1 MDRLPAPAL
10 PLPIP
15 PADAGPGGPALR
27 QRPARRGLRAR
38 LLPLLL
44 TGLLSAGCASVVNPV
59 SGRSELTVMSEA
71 DEIALGAKGHA
82 QIVAQQ
88 GVVDNPALA
97 AYVDRIGQRLAA
109 QSHRAHLRWTFTVLD
124 SPEVNAFALPGGYVY
139 VTRGILAVLR
149 DEAELAGVLG
159 HEIGHV
165 TARHGA
171 QRATR
176 QQTAGL
182 GVLAA
187 TVFGAAFGLGDVAQQ
202 LSSAAAA
209 GVVASYG
216 REQELQADQLGAEYL
231 ARNDYAPQ
239 RMIDVIAALKRQEL
253 HAAAQARA
261 AGREASA
268 GGASWLASHPSNAQR
283 LQQIRRIAEGYPAP
297 EQPVEGR
304 SAYLA
309 ALDGLD
315 FGDSP
320 AQGLVRGRVFVHP
333 GLEVALTAPE
343 GWRLRNTPEALVVAH
358 PDGQVGL
365 LLRPVPPQAGRDPRV
380 LARKLYEPIELRTE
394 PRNLHGLDATLVQG
408 RRKLQGGGSQPFE
421 LLVVEGPQDKLYL
434 LQQAGAAEA
443 LRREQ
448 AALREAAASFRPLG
462 PADRSLVRPWKLRS
476 AVLPPGGWARLAA
489 DTPLPP
495 AEAEALLRLLNGADP
510 VEGET
515 RPAPRPGDRV
525 KTVRAD

>member
-1 MDRLPAPAL
+1 MHRPPAPV
-10 PLPIP
+10 PLPSTDP
-15 PADAGPGGPALR
+15 PDPGPAPR
-27 QRPARRGLRAR
+27 RPSALRGLRVR
-38 LLPLLL
+38 LTPLLL
-44 TGLLSAGCASVVNPV
+44 AGLLAAGCASVVNPV

-71 DEIALGAKGHA
+71 DEVALGAKEHR
-82 QIVAQQ
+82 QILAQQ
-88 GVVDNPALA
+88 GVVDDPALA
-97 AYVDRIGQRLAA
+97 AYVDRVGQRLAA
-109 QSHRAHLRWTFTVLD
+109 QSHRAQLRWTFTVLD

-239 RMIDVIAALKRQEL
+239 RMIDVIAALKRQEQY
-253 HAAAQARA
+253 AAAQARA
-261 AGREASA
+261 AGREPAS
-268 GGASWLASHPSNAQR
+268 GGNWLASHPSNAQR
-283 LQQIRRIAEGYPAP
+283 LDQIRRIADGYPTP
-297 EQPVEGR
+297 DKPVEGR

-309 ALDGLD
+309 AIDGLD

-320 AQGLVRGRVFVHP
+320 AQGLVRGRVFVHG
-333 GLEVALTAPE
+333 GLGIALTAPA
-343 GWRLRNTPEALVVAH
+343 GWQLRNTPSTLLAAH

-365 LLRPVPPQAGRDPRV
+365 LLRPVPPQAGRDPRA
-380 LARKLYEPIELRTE
+380 LARKLYEPVELHTEART
-394 PRNLHGLDATLVQG
+394 LHGLDATLVQG
-408 RRKLQGGGSQPFE
+408 RRKLPNGGSQPFE
-421 LLVVEGPQDKLYL
+421 LLVVDGPQDKLYL

-443 LRREQ
+443 VRREQ
-448 AALREAAASFRPLG
+448 AALREAAASFRPMSE
-462 PADRSLVRPWKLRS
+462 ADRQLARPWKLRA

-495 AEAEALLRLLNGADP
+495 GEAEALLRLLNGADP
-510 VEGET
+510 VDGDT